1 MTNMKTCLIALTWI
15 VGVVMTLADEGLSL
29 KQWETEWKLNIETVS
44 RLYPTLAK
52 DVFHQEL
59 QALADNGLT
68 GDAASV
74 LLAGK
79 RAALKTNVLPVSLP
93 GTQAQFDKD
102 IAAFESSPRRLKPT
116 VEELLE
122 RKAQDDARITELEVQ
137 NQGLSAELARLK
149 AEIAQLRVD
158 EQSQRA
164 VAEKAKQ
171 DTYDAQALA
180 QQNYNAAVAAQQA
193 RPQVVYVDR
202 PVMASAP
209 VPLPH
214 YPNPITH
221 PTGYEI
227 PGYKDSATQL
237 QEFINQGEQLKI
249 DNAISAI
256 ERKLR

>member
-1 MTNMKTCLIALTWI
+1 
-15 VGVVMTLADEGLSL
+15 VGMTLADEGLSL
-29 KQWETEWKLNIETVS
+29 KQWETEWKLNVETVS
-44 RLYPTLAK
+44 RLYPTL
-52 DVFHQEL
+52 DQNVFHQEL
-59 QALADNGLT
+59 QTLAANGLT

-79 RAALKTNVLPVSLP
+79 RAALKTNVQPVSLP

-137 NQGLSAELARLK
+137 NQSLSAELASLK
-149 AEIAQLRVD
+149 AELAQLRID

-180 QQNYNAAVAAQQA
+180 QQNYHAAIAAQA

-209 VPLPH
+209 VPQPH
-214 YPNPITH
+214 YTNPITH

-249 DNAISAI
+249 DNAIREI